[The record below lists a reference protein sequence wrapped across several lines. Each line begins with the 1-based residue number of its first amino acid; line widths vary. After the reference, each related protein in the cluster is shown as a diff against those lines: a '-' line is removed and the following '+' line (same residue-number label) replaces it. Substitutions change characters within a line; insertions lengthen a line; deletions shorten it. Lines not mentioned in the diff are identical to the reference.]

1 VAPRHVGTTRA
12 VLRFKCDGLTGM
24 TGDDTVGTQVMA
36 SAASVE
42 PGVSTHFGELRLG
55 G

>member
-1 VAPRHVGTTRA
+1 MTSQHVGATRA
-12 VLRFKCDGLTGM
+12 VLRFRFDGLTGM
-24 TGDDTVGTQVMA
+24 TGDDTGGTQVMA

-42 PGVSTHFGELRLG
+42 PGVSTQFGELRLG